1 MGDRLRFR
9 ENVYVNGVYSVG
21 SKMENEGPIG
31 PLLSAAVDN
40 DMFGEKTF
48 EQAERKF
55 FITAAKGAA
64 NDAGVDE
71 KEVDLLVGGD
81 LLAAEDGTATTRHF
95 ERTQLDMCSSGNAGQ
110 PFNASGLLP
119 VVRTEQGGWVLMS

>member
-21 SKMENEGPIG
+21 SKMENQGPIG

-71 KEVDLLVGGD
+71 KRGGFCWS
-81 LLAAEDGTATTRHF
+81 AGICSTRSYRQAMGRRSWAF
-95 ERTQLDMCSSGNAGQ
+95 PLGIYGACSSMAE
-110 PFNASGLLP
+110 AC
-119 VVRTEQGGWVLMS
+119 